1 MTPHP
6 HDAKNMPALLK
17 KLYWLGWYGGT
28 HDLCTITIEGGFE
41 HTLSSRATESW
52 DLVFR
57 VETKEIKNDS
67 GNIILPSLTVRDET
81 FDGAIS
87 KILAQLA

>member
-1 MTPHP
+1 M
-6 HDAKNMPALLK
+6 
-17 KLYWLGWYGGT
+17 GWYGGT

-67 GNIILPSLTVRDET
+67 GKIILPALIVRDET